1 MLVGRG
7 QGKSA
12 AESDIAKDAAKSV
25 ETDPQPKNMKPTNSP
40 YETIAVGKETNKD
53 VQSNEAK
60 EPEPA
65 PVRPP
70 PPDKPAKPSPKTA
83 PASVPAAAPPKA
95 ATAKPAAPTPVKMI
109 YLQVNAVASDTAAK
123 KQAAELQ
130 KAGFTS
136 VIMGG
141 DGAKPLYK
149 VQVGPF
155 ATMADA
161 DTAKRKLEALG
172 YKPIKK

>member
-1 MLVGRG
+1 VHA
-7 QGKSA
+7 KTP
-12 AESDIAKDAAKSV
+12 IA
-25 ETDPQPKNMKPTNSP
+25 
-40 YETIAVGKETNKD
+40 
-53 VQSNEAK
+53 
-60 EPEPA
+60 
-65 PVRPP
+65 
-70 PPDKPAKPSPKTA
+70 DKPAKASPKTA
-83 PASVPAAAPPKA
+83 AATAPAPAPAAPKA

-141 DGAKPLYK
+141 DGANSLYK

-161 DTAKRKLEALG
+161 DSAKRKLEGMG
-172 YKPIKK
+172 YKPIRK

>member
-1 MLVGRG
+1 
-7 QGKSA
+7 
-12 AESDIAKDAAKSV
+12 
-25 ETDPQPKNMKPTNSP
+25 
-40 YETIAVGKETNKD
+40 
-53 VQSNEAK
+53 
-60 EPEPA
+60 
-65 PVRPP
+65 
-70 PPDKPAKPSPKTA
+70 
-83 PASVPAAAPPKA
+83 
-95 ATAKPAAPTPVKMI
+95 MI

-141 DGAKPLYK
+141 GGANSLYK

-155 ATMADA
+155 ATNADA

-172 YKPIKK
+172 YKPIRK